1 LEVVV
6 LLHALYQ
13 SVMVVIQYLQLS
25 HQQEVVMEHLTDQQ
39 HNLVDLVVVQ
49 HQDNHQVDKGVVI
62 LMVFLHLKVIQ
73 VVVEEVKAPVRLD
86 LVVVE
91 VVLLKQEILM
101 EIHMVEMVH
110 LI

>member
-1 LEVVV
+1 LELEVLLRVV
-6 LLHALYQ
+6 HQ
-13 SVMVVIQYLQLS
+13 SVMVIIQYFQVL
-25 HQQEVVMEHLTDQQ
+25 HQQEVVTEHLTDQQ

-49 HQDNHQVDKGVVI
+49 HQDNHQVDKGVVM
-62 LMVFLHLKVIQ
+62 LVALVHPKVIQ
-73 VVVEEVKAPVRLD
+73 VVVVEVKALYRLD